1 VCTQAFRLG
10 DNAWGVQFHPEVTL
24 QQVQSWVDEE
34 KGLPVEAETL
44 LAETGERIEEWNAL
58 GRDLCD
64 AFVDAAERVAAPV

>member
-1 VCTQAFRLG
+1 MPRL
-10 DNAWGVQFHPEVTL
+10 W
-24 QQVQSWVDEE
+24 
-34 KGLPVEAETL
+34 